1 MEKGVGFSKNRFFPG
16 GGGEV
21 WCVCWGWGG
30 GGGGGGALHREDC
43 TLYTVV
49 HQSDISTNP
58 LLDNIISLQSIE
70 LKSSGYIVKNFMEL
84 PSDSLMM

>member
-1 MEKGVGFSKNRFFPG
+1 MNRQVCIKRGDWPKGGRG
-16 GGGEV
+16 GG
-21 WCVCWGWGG
+21 
-30 GGGGGGALHREDC
+30 LHREDC

>member
-1 MEKGVGFSKNRFFPG
+1 MNKQVCIKRGDWPKGGR
-16 GGGEV
+16 
-21 WCVCWGWGG
+21 
-30 GGGGGGALHREDC
+30 GGGALHREDC